1 MSIGVHSIGETAIA
15 AQADPTKNG
24 RNVPP
29 HKRTIVASADRVTQP
44 EPR

>member
-1 MSIGVHSIGETAIA
+1 MSIAMHSIGETAIA

-29 HKRTIVASADRVTQP
+29 HKRTIVASPDRVAQP
-44 EPR
+44 EAR